1 MNKILLIILIQ
12 FLVSS
17 FKNET
22 CLNGYY
28 IDKWFYRPDKIDSV
42 NFQTVPNSEDE
53 IMDDDNNYNFVIFD
67 TVKSNRK
74 LISYS
79 LYKLTRA
86 MVLDSFK
93 SVHFYDKNGL
103 NYKDQLLERVSFKQ
117 SGGCFRFENKHAEVW
132 YRYAEVFYK
141 YDQFVNVIEKKFCI
155 SNDNQIDTFYSF
167 YEYTYDNRNRIL
179 TSKYFA
185 KDTVFNYFKYTYQEN
200 YKMVEEF
207 YGEKRRKVKTEKFY
221 ENGKLTKEL
230 IEFNYWQ
237 DPYFYENIYK
247 YDENGCK
254 ESMIT
259 YLTRDTI
266 KHKNIRNRKY
276 YYK

>member
-1 MNKILLIILIQ
+1 MKINLSIILLLI
-12 FLVSS
+12 LVSS

-22 CLNGYY
+22 CLQGYY

-42 NFQTVPNSEDE
+42 NFQIVPNSEDE
-53 IMDDDNNYNFVIFD
+53 IVDDDNNYNFVIYD
-67 TVKSNRK
+67 SVIPNRK
-74 LISYS
+74 IVSYS

-86 MVLDSFK
+86 NVLDSFK

-103 NYKDQLLERVSFKQ
+103 NYKDQLLERESYKQ
-117 SGGCFRFENKHAEVW
+117 SSGCFKFENKHSEVW
-132 YRYAEVFYK
+132 YRYAEVFYR
-141 YDQFVNVIEKKFCI
+141 YDKIGNVIEQKLCI
-155 SNDNQIDTFYSF
+155 SNDFQIDTFYSF
-167 YEYTYDNRNRIL
+167 YEYTYDDRSRIL
-179 TSKYFA
+179 TSKYFG
-185 KDTVFNYFKYTYQEN
+185 KDTVYSSFKYIYRDN
-200 YKMVEEF
+200 YKMIEEF

-221 ENGKLTKEL
+221 ENGRLTKEL

-237 DPYFYENIYK
+237 DPYFYENVYK
-247 YDENGCK
+247 YDAKGCK

-266 KHKNIRNRKY
+266 KNKNIRNRKY